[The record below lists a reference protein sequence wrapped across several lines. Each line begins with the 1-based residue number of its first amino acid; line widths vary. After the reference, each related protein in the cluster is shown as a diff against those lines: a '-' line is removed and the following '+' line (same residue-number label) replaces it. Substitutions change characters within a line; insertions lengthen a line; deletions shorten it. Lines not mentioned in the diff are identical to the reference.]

1 MKRILIIS
9 GIVLLTNLLLGLVI
23 SSYAGLHLLF
33 TSMAIVLNTLLLLAS
48 FTRPMASTPRLSLGM
63 LCAGV
68 CCLEFLTGLFAPQ
81 TWANNWWLIMT
92 LVLTCGQAIV
102 LFLALTNTKGR

>member
-33 TSMAIVLNTLLLLAS
+33 TSMAIVLNTLLLFAT
-48 FTRPMASTPRLSLGM
+48 FIRPMKSTHRYSLGM
-63 LCAGV
+63 VFFAIGG
-68 CCLEFLTGLFAPQ
+68 LEFLTGFFAPQ
-81 TWANNWWLIMT
+81 TWHDNWWLVMT
-92 LVLTCGQAIV
+92 LVLTCVQIIV
-102 LFLALTNTKGR
+102 LVLNFTLAKES